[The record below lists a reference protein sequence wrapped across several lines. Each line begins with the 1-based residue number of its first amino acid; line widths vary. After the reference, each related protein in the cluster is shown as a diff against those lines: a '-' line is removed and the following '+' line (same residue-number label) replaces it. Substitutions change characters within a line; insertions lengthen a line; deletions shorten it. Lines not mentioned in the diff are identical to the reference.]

1 LENLVER
8 FGRFFPAGTVLF
20 QEGEAG
26 QEMYVIH
33 SGKVEL
39 SRYLLDRSTVLAVL
53 EPGEFF
59 GEMAIV
65 NQRPRSATARCTE
78 DSWLLVID
86 SETFEMMVRT
96 RVEIAIRLIR
106 TLAGRLQR
114 ANEQIEILLVR
125 DANHRVVRAL
135 RVLADEMGQRMPD
148 GLAVHIPVAMETL
161 AGRVGLDEDQVE
173 EVLGNLAQARL
184 VLRYEAG
191 GLVLPEVGRLV
202 DFLEYLE
209 LKERFAR

>member
-1 LENLVER
+1 MENLVEK
-8 FGRFFPAGTVLF
+8 FGRFFPAGTLLF

-26 QEMYVIH
+26 EEMFVIY

-39 SRYLLDRSTVLAVL
+39 SRFFQDRSTVLAVL

-65 NQRPRSATARCTE
+65 NQRPRSATARVLE

-86 SETFEMMVRT
+86 SATFETMVRT
-96 RVEIAIRLIR
+96 RVEIAVRLIR

-125 DANHRVVRAL
+125 DSNHRVVRAL
-135 RVLADEMGQRMPD
+135 RSLADELGRRMPD
-148 GLAVHIPVAMETL
+148 GLAVFIPVSLETL
-161 AGRVGLDEDQVE
+161 SGRVGLGEDEVE
-173 EVLGNLAQARL
+173 AILANLRGARL
-184 VLRYEAG
+184 VSDAEG
-191 GLVLPEVGRLV
+191 GFVVPEVGRLV

-209 LKERFAR
+209 LRERFAR